1 MIHRWIGEK
10 RRDENIQAKSELC
23 GRRAIGAIATARPL
37 MVPTGEATGEGYRT
51 GIRVGMSLQLS

>member
-1 MIHRWIGEK
+1 MIHRSIGEK

-37 MVPTGEATGEGYRT
+37 MVPTGGATGEGY
-51 GIRVGMSLQLS
+51 